1 MLLAT
6 LRYLASG
13 MKWDICLAL
22 DIGFG
27 SYWGGRG
34 VIWPTI
40 CALDCLTDYEIGLL
54 LNEEAEMEK
63 IAEEFAGMCICHYCS
78 TSPYSICICYYCT
91 LGIVF
96 HLSSAFL

>member
-6 LRYLASG
+6 LRFLASG

-40 CALDCLTDYEIGLL
+40 CALDCLTDYEIG
-54 LNEEAEMEK
+54 
-63 IAEEFAGMCICHYCS
+63 
-78 TSPYSICICYYCT
+78 
-91 LGIVF
+91 
-96 HLSSAFL
+96 

>member
-63 IAEEFAGMCICHYCS
+63 IAEEFAGMC
-78 TSPYSICICYYCT
+78 PN
-91 LGIVF
+91 
-96 HLSSAFL
+96 SSEQF